1 MPNSG
6 GPARLVRCS
15 SAIGNASLRRRVNV
29 VASEQPTA
37 GVRRS
42 DAWFHD
48 PDMYGF
54 VRRAFAKSMGYDDQ
68 DLARPIIG
76 IAQTQ
81 SDLNNCNNNFREL
94 ADYVKRGVWQAG
106 GTPLEFPTISLGE
119 LFMKPTTM
127 LYRNLMAMDTEEMIR
142 CHPLDG
148 VVLLGNCDKTVPA
161 QMMGS
166 ASANIPAL
174 ILTGGPHLS
183 GRFRGQ
189 SLGACSD
196 CRRFWAEYRAGAM
209 SAETLGEVE
218 DGINRSDGHCTVM
231 GTAST
236 MAGVAEALG
245 WALPHTAAI
254 PAVDARRFRLAEA
267 AGRHSVRMV
276 QDTIRPKDILTPHAF
291 ENAIRVMMALGGST
305 NAVIHL
311 TAVAGRA
318 GVKLDLD
325 LFDRISRETP
335 FITNL
340 QPSGQFHMEQ
350 LHEAGGVPAVMKEL
364 ARGGLLHL
372 DAPTVMG
379 VTLGEL
385 LDRVPPLGDSSAT
398 GSGWYGPDR
407 AILPLEHPLDSE
419 GGVAV
424 LRGNLAPDRAVIKQT
439 AMSPNL
445 RKHRGQAVVFG
456 SLADLAARID
466 DPALDVN
473 PGSVLVLQNA
483 GPKGAP
489 GMPEA
494 GSLPIPKK
502 LLAAGVRDMVRISDA
517 RMSGTAFGAVV
528 LHVSPEAAVGGPLGL
543 VQTGDWIALD
553 VDARSLILEV
563 GDAELADR
571 RQSWQP
577 PKTVRQTRG
586 YARLYVE
593 HVNQAHEGADFDFLV
608 GGD

>member
-1 MPNSG
+1 M
-6 GPARLVRCS
+6 A
-15 SAIGNASLRRRVNV
+15 A
-29 VASEQPTA
+29 TT
-37 GVRRS
+37 RRS

-54 VRRAFAKSMGYDDQ
+54 VRRAFAKSMGYDDA
-68 DLARPIIG
+68 DLARPIVG

-81 SDLNNCNNNFREL
+81 SDLNNCNNNFDEL

-127 LYRNLMAMDTEEMIR
+127 LWRNLMAMDTEEMIR
-142 CHPLDG
+142 AHPLDA

-161 QMMGS
+161 QMMGA
-166 ASANIPAL
+166 ASANVPSL

-196 CRRFWAEYRAGAM
+196 CRRFWAEYRAG
-209 SAETLGEVE
+209 TLSEEELCEVE

-236 MAGVAEALG
+236 MASIAEALG
-245 WALPHTAAI
+245 WALPYNAAI
-254 PAVDARRFRLAEA
+254 PAPDARRLRLAEA
-267 AGRHSVRMV
+267 AGRQSVKMAS
-276 QDTIRPKDILTPHAF
+276 DAIRPGDFLTREAF
-291 ENAIRVMMALGGST
+291 ENAIRLMMALGGST

-311 TAVAGRA
+311 TAVAGRR
-318 GVKLDLD
+318 GIQLPLE

-340 QPSGQFHMEQ
+340 QPSGAFHMEQ

-364 ARGGLLHL
+364 ARAGLLHL
-372 DAPTVMG
+372 EQRTVTG
-379 VTLGEL
+379 ETLREVL
-385 LDRVPPLGDSSAT
+385 ERVPPLGADAAS
-398 GSGWYGPDR
+398 GSGWCGPDR
-407 AILPLEHPLDSE
+407 IIYRVEEPLDAE
-419 GGVAV
+419 GGIAV
-424 LRGNLAPDRAVIKQT
+424 LRGNLAPGGAVVKQT

-445 RKHRGQAVVFG
+445 RKHRGRAVVFT
-456 SLADLAARID
+456 SAADLAQRID
-466 DPALDVN
+466 DPQLDVT
-473 PGSVLVLQNA
+473 PESVLVLQNA

-502 LLAAGVRDMVRISDA
+502 LLTAGIRDMLRISDA

-528 LHVSPEAAVGGPLGL
+528 LHVAPEAAVGGPLGL
-543 VQTGDWIALD
+543 VRDGDWIELD
-553 VDARSLILEV
+553 VSARRLHLEV
-563 GDAELADR
+563 SDEELAQR
-571 RQSWQP
+571 RAGWEP
-577 PKTVRQTRG
+577 PAALRQARG
-586 YARLYVE
+586 YSRLYVD
-593 HVNQAHEGADFDFLV
+593 HVLQADQGADFDFLT
-608 GGD
+608 GGDA

>member
-1 MPNSG
+1 M
-6 GPARLVRCS
+6 
-15 SAIGNASLRRRVNV
+15 
-29 VASEQPTA
+29 TA
-37 GVRRS
+37 KRS

-81 SDLNNCNNNFREL
+81 SDLNNCNNNFDEL
-94 ADYVKRGVWQAG
+94 AEYVKRGVWQAG

-142 CHPLDG
+142 AHPLDG

-161 QMMGS
+161 QMMGA
-166 ASANIPAL
+166 ASANVPA
-174 ILTGGPHLS
+174 IVLTGGPHLS

-196 CRRFWAEYRAGAM
+196 CRRFWAEYRAGTL
-209 SAETLGEVE
+209 SEAELGEVE

-236 MAGVAEALG
+236 MAAIAEGLG

-254 PAVDARRFRLAEA
+254 PAPDARRLRLAEV
-267 AGRHSVRMV
+267 AGRHSVAMV
-276 QDTIRPKDILTPHAF
+276 NAGIRPSDFLTQKAF
-291 ENAIRVMMALGGST
+291 ENAIRLMMALGGST

-311 TAVAGRA
+311 TAVAGRR
-318 GVKLDLD
+318 GIQLPLE
-325 LFDRISRETP
+325 LFDSISRETP

-340 QPSGQFHMEQ
+340 QPSGAFHMEQ
-350 LHEAGGVPAVMKEL
+350 LHEAGGVPAVLKEL

-372 DAPTVMG
+372 EERTVTG
-379 VTLGEL
+379 QTLGEL
-385 LDRVPPLGDSSAT
+385 LERVPPLGANAAD
-398 GSGWYGPDR
+398 GSGWCGPDR
-407 AILPLEHPLDSE
+407 VIYPLESPLEAE
-419 GGVAV
+419 GGIAV
-424 LRGNLAPDRAVIKQT
+424 LRGNLAPGGAVIKQT
-439 AMSPNL
+439 AASAAL
-445 RKHRGQAVVFG
+445 RTHRGRAVVFT
-456 SLADLAARID
+456 SASDLAARID
-466 DPALDVN
+466 DPQLEVTPD
-473 PGSVLVLQNA
+473 SVLVLQNA

-502 LLAAGVRDMVRISDA
+502 LLAAGIRDMLRVSDA

-528 LHVSPEAAVGGPLGL
+528 LHVAPEAAVGGPLGL
-543 VQTGDWIALD
+543 VQSGDWIEVD
-553 VDARSLILEV
+553 VSTRRINLEV
-563 GDAELADR
+563 SDEDLAR
-571 RQSWQP
+571 RRAAWQP
-577 PKTVRQTRG
+577 PASLRQARG
-586 YARLYVE
+586 YNRLYVD
-593 HVNQAHEGADFDFLV
+593 HVLQADQGADFDFLV

>member
-1 MPNSG
+1 
-6 GPARLVRCS
+6 
-15 SAIGNASLRRRVNV
+15 
-29 VASEQPTA
+29 VASQQPVGT
-37 GVRRS
+37 RRS

-81 SDLNNCNNNFREL
+81 SDLNNCNNNFDEL
-94 ADYVKRGVWQAG
+94 AEHVKRGVWQAG

-142 CHPLDG
+142 AHPLDG

-161 QMMGS
+161 QMMGA
-166 ASANIPAL
+166 ASANVPSMIV
-174 ILTGGPHLS
+174 TGGPHLS

-196 CRRFWAEYRAGAM
+196 CRRFWAEYRAGTL
-209 SAETLGEVE
+209 SEEELGEVE
-218 DGINRSDGHCTVM
+218 EGINRSDGHCTVM

-236 MAGVAEALG
+236 MAATAEALG

-254 PAVDARRFRLAEA
+254 PAPDARRLRLAES
-267 AGRHSVRMV
+267 AGRQSVAMV
-276 QDTIRPKDILTPHAF
+276 QSAIRPSDILTPRAF
-291 ENAIRVMMALGGST
+291 ENAIRLLMALGGST

-311 TAVAGRA
+311 TAVAGRR
-318 GVKLDLD
+318 GIPLPLE
-325 LFDRISRETP
+325 LFDRFSRETP

-350 LHEAGGVPAVMKEL
+350 LHEAGGVPAVLKEL

-372 DAPTVMG
+372 DERTITG
-379 VTLGEL
+379 QSLGEL
-385 LDRVPPLGDSSAT
+385 LERVPPLGDNASS
-398 GSGWYGPDR
+398 GSGWCGAERVIFSLDQPLAPD
-407 AILPLEHPLDSE
+407 
-419 GGVAV
+419 GGIVV
-424 LRGNLAPDRAVIKQT
+424 VRGNLAPQGAVVKQT
-439 AMSPNL
+439 AVSAHL
-445 RKHRGQAVVFG
+445 RKHRGQALVF
-456 SLADLAARID
+456 SSTADLAARID
-466 DPALDVN
+466 DPVLDVT
-473 PGSVLVLQNA
+473 PDSVLVLQNA

-494 GSLPIPKK
+494 GSLPVPKK
-502 LLAAGVRDMVRISDA
+502 LLAAGVRDMLRISDA

-528 LHVSPEAAVGGPLGL
+528 LHVAPEAAVGGPLGL
-543 VQTGDWIALD
+543 VQTGDWID
-553 VDARSLILEV
+553 VDLDGRRLHLEV
-563 GDAELADR
+563 ADDELAR
-571 RQSWQP
+571 RRASWQP
-577 PKTVRQTRG
+577 PASLRQARG
-586 YARLYVE
+586 YTRLYVE
-593 HVNQAHEGADFDFLV
+593 HVLQADQGADFDFLV

>member
-1 MPNSG
+1 
-6 GPARLVRCS
+6 
-15 SAIGNASLRRRVNV
+15 
-29 VASEQPTA
+29 
-37 GVRRS
+37 
-42 DAWFHD
+42 
-48 PDMYGF
+48 MYGF
-54 VRRAFAKSMGYDDQ
+54 VRRAFAKSMGFDDT

-94 ADYVKRGVWQAG
+94 ADFVKRGVWQAG

-142 CHPLDG
+142 AHPLDG

-161 QMMGS
+161 QMMGA
-166 ASANIPAL
+166 ASANVPSL

-196 CRRFWAEYRAGAM
+196 CRRFWAEYRAGSLSEAAL
-209 SAETLGEVE
+209 SEVE

-236 MAGVAEALG
+236 MAAIAEGLG
-245 WALPHTAAI
+245 WALPRTAAI
-254 PAVDARRFRLAEA
+254 PAPDARRMRLAEA

-276 QDTIRPKDILTPHAF
+276 ASQVRPSDFLTPAAF
-291 ENAIRVMMALGGST
+291 ENAIRLMMALGGST

-311 TAVAGRA
+311 TAVAGRR
-318 GVKLDLD
+318 GIQLPLD
-325 LFDRISRETP
+325 LFDRLSRETP

-340 QPSGQFHMEQ
+340 QPSGEFHMEQ
-350 LHEAGGVPAVMKEL
+350 LHEAGGVPAVLKEL

-372 DAPTVMG
+372 DQPTVMG
-379 VTLGEL
+379 DTLGEQL
-385 LDRVPPLGDSSAT
+385 ERVAPLGADAASGT
-398 GSGWYGPDR
+398 GWCG
-407 AILPLEHPLDSE
+407 AAQVIFPLERPLDAE

-424 LRGNLAPDRAVIKQT
+424 LRGNLAPSGAVVKQT
-439 AMSPNL
+439 AMSPHL
-445 RKHRGQAVVFG
+445 RKHRGQAVVF
-456 SLADLAARID
+456 SSAADLAARVD
-466 DPALDVN
+466 DSALEVTPD
-473 PGSVLVLQNA
+473 SVLVLQNA

-489 GMPEA
+489 GMPES
-494 GSLPIPKK
+494 GSLPIPRK

-528 LHVSPEAAVGGPLGL
+528 LHVAPEAAVGGPLGL
-543 VQTGDWIALD
+543 VQSGDWIDLD
-553 VDARSLILEV
+553 VDARRIHLEV
-563 GDAELADR
+563 ADDELGR
-571 RQSWQP
+571 RRAAWYAPS
-577 PKTVRQTRG
+577 TLRQARG
-586 YARLYVE
+586 YLRLFVD
-593 HVNQAHEGADFDFLV
+593 HVLQADQGADFDFLV
-608 GGD
+608 GGDA

>member
-1 MPNSG
+1 MT
-6 GPARLVRCS
+6 
-15 SAIGNASLRRRVNV
+15 
-29 VASEQPTA
+29 E
-37 GVRRS
+37 RRS

-81 SDLNNCNNNFREL
+81 SDLNNCNNNFDEL
-94 ADYVKRGVWQAG
+94 AEYVKRGVWQSG

-127 LYRNLMAMDTEEMIR
+127 LWRNLMAMDTEEMIR
-142 CHPLDG
+142 AHPLDA

-161 QMMGS
+161 QMMGA
-166 ASANIPAL
+166 ASANVPSL

-196 CRRFWAEYRAGAM
+196 CRRFWAEYRAG
-209 SAETLGEVE
+209 TLSEEALCEVE

-236 MAGVAEALG
+236 MAAIAEALG
-245 WALPHTAAI
+245 WALPHNAAI
-254 PAVDARRFRLAEA
+254 PAPDARRLRLAEA
-267 AGRHSVRMV
+267 AGRRSVALA
-276 QDTIRPKDILTPHAF
+276 TEGIRPSDFLTERAF
-291 ENAIRVMMALGGST
+291 ENAIRLMMALGGST

-311 TAVAGRA
+311 TAVAGRR
-318 GVKLDLD
+318 GIELPLE

-340 QPSGQFHMEQ
+340 QPSGAFHMEQ
-350 LHEAGGVPAVMKEL
+350 LHEAGGVPAVLKEL

-372 DAPTVMG
+372 DERTITG
-379 VTLGEL
+379 KTLGEL
-385 LDRVPPLGDSSAT
+385 LESVPLLGADAMSGTGWCANDRVIFKLDE
-398 GSGWYGPDR
+398 
-407 AILPLEHPLDSE
+407 PLEPE

-424 LRGNLAPDRAVIKQT
+424 LRGNLAPGGAVIKQT
-439 AMSPNL
+439 AMAPNL
-445 RKHRGQAVVFG
+445 RKHRGQAVVFT
-456 SLADLAARID
+456 SLADVAARVD
-466 DPALDVN
+466 DPSLDVT
-473 PGSVLVLQNA
+473 PDSILVLQNA
-483 GPKGAP
+483 GPRGAP

-494 GSLPIPKK
+494 GSMPIPKK

-517 RMSGTAFGAVV
+517 RMSGTSFGAVV
-528 LHVSPEAAVGGPLGL
+528 LHVAPEAAVGGPLGL
-543 VQTGDWIALD
+543 VRTGDWIELD
-553 VDARSLILEV
+553 VAARRLQLEV
-563 GDAELADR
+563 DDRELERRKAE
-571 RQSWQP
+571 WKP
-577 PKTVRQTRG
+577 PATLRQTRG
-586 YARLYVE
+586 YSRLYVE
-593 HVNQAHEGADFDFLV
+593 HVMQADRGADFDFLV
-608 GGD
+608 GGDD